1 VWLHAGT
8 LLDGVSRTPA
18 RDAHVVYDAGGIR
31 FVGVDGRT
39 PPADLTRTG
48 QTAPDIDAP
57 DSTLLPG
64 LVDAHAHLFLEG
76 GEIDLDARTVSLT
89 QSRDVLLARARA
101 RLAPLVRLGV
111 AGVRDAGDRHGVGL
125 ALARLSVSAD
135 RPLMPYLD
143 SPGAAIH
150 HRGRY
155 GAFMAAPIEDFE
167 SPRACAESRLRDG
180 ADRLKLIATGIIDFK
195 AGRVTTPPQMRAP
208 EIAEIVAVAAAAGRQ
223 TFAHASGD
231 VGIDEAIDGGV
242 DSIEHGFFIRDDQL
256 LRLRDRRI
264 AWAPTFA
271 PVQAQVVH
279 ADAMGWTPSV
289 VDTLRRILEQHAASL
304 VRAHTRGVIVLAGS
318 DAGSCGVAHGLGLLD
333 EMELMER
340 AGLPSIDVI
349 NAATG
354 ASADRLAFRD
364 AIGRIAPGY
373 RSRFILT
380 RHSPLETVAN
390 LRRPRLI
397 TFDGETFDAGE
408 AVAQAG
414 L

>member
-8 LLDGVSRTPA
+8 LLDGVSRAPS

-39 PPADLTRTG
+39 PPADLIRAG

-64 LVDAHAHLFLEG
+64 LIDAHAHLFLDG
-76 GEIDLDARTVSLT
+76 GEIDLHARAAALT
-89 QSRDVLLARARA
+89 RSAGDLLERARA
-101 RLAPLVRLGV
+101 RLAPLVRLGI
-111 AGVRDAGDRHGVGL
+111 AGIRDAGDRHGVGL
-125 ALARLSVSAD
+125 ALARLSASED

-143 SPGAAIH
+143 SPGSAIH

-155 GAFMAAPIEDFE
+155 GAFMAEPIEDFA

-195 AGRVTTPPQMRAP
+195 AGRVTAPPQMRAP
-208 EIAEIVAVAAAAGRQ
+208 EIAEIVAVAAASGRQ

-231 VGIDEAIDGGV
+231 DGIDEAIDGGV
-242 DSIEHGFFIRDDQL
+242 DSIEHGFFVRDDHL
-256 LRLRDRRI
+256 SRLRDRRI
-264 AWAPTFA
+264 AWVPTFA
-271 PVQAQVVH
+271 PVQAQIDH
-279 ADAMGWTPSV
+279 ADAMGWASPV

-304 VRAHTRGVIVLAGS
+304 VRAHARGVIVIAGS
-318 DAGSCGVAHGLGLLD
+318 DAGSCGVPHGLGLLD
-333 EMELMER
+333 ELELMER
-340 AGLPSIDVI
+340 AGLPPIDVI

-354 ASADRLAFRD
+354 ASAGRLAFTD
-364 AIGRIAPGY
+364 AIGRIAPGH

-380 RHSPLETVAN
+380 RHSPIETVAN
-390 LRRPRLI
+390 LRRPRLVL
-397 TFDGETFDAGE
+397 FDGDAFE
-408 AVAQAG
+408 ANDAIAQAG

>member
-18 RDAHVVYDAGGIR
+18 RDAHVVYDAGGVR
-31 FVGVDGRT
+31 FVGADGCT
-39 PPADLTRTG
+39 PPADLLRAG
-48 QTAPDIDAP
+48 QTSPDIDAP

-76 GEIDLDARTVSLT
+76 GEIDLDARAAYLT
-89 QSRDVLLARARA
+89 QNRDDLLARARA
-101 RLAPLVRLGV
+101 RLAPLAHLGV
-111 AGVRDAGDRHGVGL
+111 AGIRDAGDRHGVGL
-125 ALARLSVSAD
+125 ALARLSASAD
-135 RPLMPYLD
+135 RPRMPYLD

-155 GAFMAAPIEDFE
+155 GAFMAEPLEDFA
-167 SPRACAESRLRDG
+167 SARACAESRLRDG

-195 AGRVTTPPQMRAP
+195 AGRVTTPPQMHAR

-231 VGIDEAIDGGV
+231 EGIDEAIAGGV

-256 LRLRDRRI
+256 SRLRDRRT
-264 AWAPTFA
+264 AWVPTFA
-271 PVQAQVVH
+271 PVQAQIDH

-289 VDTLRRILEQHAASL
+289 VDTLRRILDRHAASL
-304 VRAHTRGVIVLAGS
+304 VRAHARGVIVLTGS
-318 DAGSCGVAHGLGLLD
+318 DAGSYGVAHGLGLLD
-333 EMELMER
+333 ELTLMER

-354 ASADRLAFRD
+354 ASADRLAFTD

-390 LRRPRLI
+390 LKRPRLVV
-397 TFDGETFDAGE
+397 FDGEMFEADE
-408 AVAQAG
+408 AVAHAG

>member
-8 LLDGVSRTPA
+8 LLDGVSRAPS

-39 PPADLTRTG
+39 PPADLIRAG

-64 LVDAHAHLFLEG
+64 LIDAHAHLFLDG
-76 GEIDLDARTVSLT
+76 GEIDLDARAAALT
-89 QSRDVLLARARA
+89 RSAGDLLERARA
-101 RLAPLVRLGV
+101 RLAPLVRLGI
-111 AGVRDAGDRHGVGL
+111 AGIRDAGDRHGVGL
-125 ALARLSVSAD
+125 ALARLSASED

-143 SPGAAIH
+143 SPGSAIH

-155 GAFMAAPIEDFE
+155 GAFMAEPIEDFA

-195 AGRVTTPPQMRAP
+195 AGRVTAPPQMRAP
-208 EIAEIVAVAAAAGRQ
+208 EIAEIVAVAAASGRQ

-231 VGIDEAIDGGV
+231 DGIDEAIDGGV
-242 DSIEHGFFIRDDQL
+242 DSIEHGFFVRDDHL
-256 LRLRDRRI
+256 SRLRDRRI
-264 AWAPTFA
+264 AWVPTFA
-271 PVQAQVVH
+271 PVQAQIDH
-279 ADAMGWTPSV
+279 ADAMGWASPV

-304 VRAHTRGVIVLAGS
+304 VRAHARGVIVIAGS
-318 DAGSCGVAHGLGLLD
+318 DAGSCGVPHGLGLLD
-333 EMELMER
+333 ELELMER
-340 AGLPSIDVI
+340 AGLPPIDVI

-354 ASADRLAFRD
+354 ASADRLAFKA
-364 AIGRIAPGY
+364 AIGRIAPGH

-380 RHSPLETVAN
+380 RHSPIETVAN
-390 LRRPRLI
+390 LRRPRLVL
-397 TFDGETFDAGE
+397 FDGDAFE
-408 AVAQAG
+408 ANDAIAQAG